1 MAIRLEVEPYCQ
13 DCPEFEVDVQSPTS
27 YYSNHELYM
36 RTGDTVIRCK
46 NKAVCNRIKEHLEKN
61 ME

>member
-13 DCPEFEVDVQSPTS
+13 DCPEFEADIQSPVR
-27 YYSNHELYM
+27 YYADFELYEK
-36 RTGDTVIRCK
+36 TGDTVIRCK

>member
-13 DCPEFEVDVQSPTS
+13 DCPEFETNVQSPS
-27 YYSNHELYM
+27 LYYANFELYM
-36 RTGDTVIRCK
+36 KTRDTVIRCK
-46 NKAVCNRIKEHLEKN
+46 HKAVCNRIKEYLEKN